1 MKDKLIN
8 LKDRIVKNFKD
19 NKIPVIA
26 LMLIWVFTVVFT
38 LFSYKETLGK
48 ISSGNEFYD
57 NVVELCEGRTVEEI
71 LPVNEDSEAIAIKF
85 ATYARRNNG
94 SFDITVSGV
103 DSKKI
108 YAQKNV
114 KASSLQDNAFYTF
127 ELSEK
132 LDSSID
138 KKINVTLSSESAEN
152 QGAGVYYSNLKAY
165 ESSSLKIDNE
175 VQEGDLSLRFLN
187 ENDDLKLFYH
197 IVITWVITTFTLI
210 ILLVLLVKPKYEVL
224 FTVIAICFGLTFW
237 LIITPMSVPD
247 ETIHYEYS
255 LQLSNKMMGA
265 KDHLIIDEE
274 YQNYGAMAG
283 HLNISAAYERFIQ
296 KINRPLSLD
305 DKEVKMNF
313 DIDESYHICFIP
325 QALGITLARLLK
337 WNMLRTF
344 YLGRLFNLAFYVVC
358 VYIAIKKTP
367 IHKLLFGILATLPIF
382 MQQAASF
389 SYDCYINGLTFVIV
403 SCLLKWMFQK
413 EQIDRKEFIFVF
425 IVNLLIAPI
434 KVVYGLFTFLYWFVP
449 AERFGS
455 KKNKIIGTLI
465 VTAPAM
471 YELSVLLFP
480 LIFRIIKRM
489 IESVTGWN
497 LYVDRENNL
506 MCNDCVITAETIKA
520 NTVRGLLSGGGEG
533 DTYSFTEIL
542 YNPLEALE
550 LFIRTIRYGIKTWF
564 YASFGRALSGNT
576 LILPTYLVHGT
587 LALLVIASLREE
599 EYLTS
604 IKFRIMVIL
613 MCIFAGLMMVGG
625 MLISWT
631 EVDQEVIE
639 AYGGPVIQGI
649 QGRYFSP
656 FLPYLF
662 PILSNKKIKISKK
675 FDQYILF
682 AFVLL
687 VFEVVVYVLSYTFV
701 N

>member
-1 MKDKLIN
+1 MKNKLIE
-8 LKDRIVKNFKD
+8 LKNRVIENFNK
-19 NKIPVIA
+19 NKIPTIVLLLVWA
-26 LMLIWVFTVVFT
+26 AVVVFT
-38 LFSYKETLGK
+38 LSSYKDTLGK
-48 ISSGNEFYD
+48 ISSGNESYD
-57 NVVELCEGRTVEEI
+57 NVVELCEGTTVEET
-71 LPVNEDSEAIAIKF
+71 LPANEGSDAVAIKF

-94 SFDITVSGV
+94 SFDVKVSGTQSGKV
-103 DSKKI
+103 YTEKT
-108 YAQKNV
+108 V
-114 KASSLQDNAFYTF
+114 KVSSIQDNAFLTF
-127 ELSEK
+127 SFSEK
-132 LDSSID
+132 LDPSVDQTIEVS
-138 KKINVTLSSESAEN
+138 VSSESEAG

-165 ESSSLKIDNE
+165 ENSTLKINGE
-175 VQEGDLSLRFLN
+175 VQEGDLSMRFMN
-187 ENDDLKLFYH
+187 ENDDLNLFYH
-197 IVITWVITTFTLI
+197 IVIIWVISTFTLI
-210 ILLVLLVKPKYEVL
+210 LLLILLVKPKYEVL

-255 LQLSNKMMGA
+255 LQLSNKMMGV
-265 KDHLIIDEE
+265 KDHTIIDEE

-305 DKEVKMNF
+305 NKNVKLNF
-313 DIDESYHICFIP
+313 DIDESYHICFVP
-325 QALGITLARLLK
+325 QALGITVARLLK

-344 YLGRLFNLAFYVVC
+344 YLGRLFNLTFYVVC

-367 IHKLLFGILATLPIF
+367 VHKLLFGILATLPIF

-389 SYDCYINGLTFVIV
+389 SYDCYINGLTFVIIG
-403 SCLLKWMFQK
+403 CLMKWMYQE
-413 EQIDRKEFIFVF
+413 EQIDKREFIFVF
-425 IVNLLIAPI
+425 IVNMLIAPI

-449 AERFGS
+449 QERFGS

-471 YELSVLLFP
+471 YELTVLLFP
-480 LIFRIIKRM
+480 LIFRVVRKIF
-489 IESVTGWN
+489 
-497 LYVDRENNL
+497 ENVFLNP
-506 MCNDCVITAETIKA
+506 VQAETI
-520 NTVRGLLSGGGEG
+520 NPVMPLLVEG
-533 DTYSFTEIL
+533 DTYTFSDVMAH
-542 YNPLEALE
+542 PMEAVE
-550 LFIRTIRYGIKTWF
+550 LLLRTIRYSLKTWF

-576 LILPTYLVHGT
+576 LILPTYLVHSI
-587 LALLVIASLREE
+587 LALLVISSLREE
-599 EYLTS
+599 EHHES
-604 IKFRIMVIL
+604 IKFKIVVIL

-639 AYGGPVIQGI
+639 DYGGPIIQGI

-662 PILSNKKIKISKK
+662 PILTNKRFKISKK
-675 FDQYILF
+675 FDQYILY

-687 VFEVVVYVLSYTFV
+687 VFEVIVYVLSYTFM

>member
-1 MKDKLIN
+1 MKDKLKN
-8 LKDRIVKNFKD
+8 LKNRIIKNFKE
-19 NKIPVIA
+19 NKIPVIV
-26 LMLIWVFTVVFT
+26 LMLIWVFVVAFT

-57 NVVELCEGRTVEEI
+57 NVVELCDGRTIEEV
-71 LPVNEDSEAIAIKF
+71 LPANEGSESIAIKF
-85 ATYARRNNG
+85 ATFARKNNG
-94 SFDITVSGV
+94 SFDIVVSGT
-103 DSKKI
+103 DSKREYLNRTI
-108 YAQKNV
+108 
-114 KASSLQDNAFYTF
+114 KANSLQDNAFLAF
-127 ELSEK
+127 QLNEK
-132 LDSSID
+132 LDPKVDS
-138 KKINVTLSSESAEN
+138 KIKVTLSSQSEEN

-165 ESSSLKIDNE
+165 EGSVLKIDNA

-187 ENDDLKLFYH
+187 ESADLELFYH
-197 IVITWVITTFTLI
+197 IIIIWVITTFTLI
-210 ILLVLLVKPKYEVL
+210 IFMAFLVKPKYEIL

-305 DKEVKMNF
+305 EKDVKMNF
-313 DIDESYHICFIP
+313 DIDDSYHICFVP

-344 YLGRLFNLAFYVVC
+344 YLGRLFNLIFYVIC

-367 IHKLLFGILATLPIF
+367 IFKVLFGILATLPIF

-389 SYDCYINGLTFVIV
+389 SYDCYINGLTFVIIA
-403 SCLLKWMFQK
+403 CLMKWMYQD
-413 EQIDRKEFIFVF
+413 EQIDKKEFIFVF

-471 YELSVLLFP
+471 YELTVLLFP
-480 LIFRIIKRM
+480 LAFRIVRKVFERVFM
-489 IESVTGWN
+489 VE
-497 LYVDRENNL
+497 
-506 MCNDCVITAETIKA
+506 AETIYEVA
-520 NTVRGLLSGGGEG
+520 SITSPMNVEG
-533 DTYSFTEIL
+533 DTYTFADVTDH
-542 YNPLEALE
+542 PLEAIE
-550 LFIRTIRYGIKTWF
+550 LVARTIRYSIKTWF

-576 LILPTYLVHGT
+576 LILPTYLVHSI
-587 LALLVIASLREE
+587 LALLIAASLREE
-599 EYLTS
+599 EHYFS
-604 IKFRIMVIL
+604 NKFRITIIM

-631 EVDQEVIE
+631 EVDQEIIE
-639 AYGGPVIQGI
+639 DYGGPIIQGI

-662 PILSNKKIKISKK
+662 PILSNRKIKIPKK
-675 FDQYILF
+675 FDQYMIYV
-682 AFVLL
+682 FVLL
-687 VFEVVVYVLSYTFV
+687 VFEVVVYVLSYTFL

>member
-1 MKDKLIN
+1 MKNKLN
-8 LKDRIVKNFKD
+8 ELKNRIIENFNK
-19 NKIPVIA
+19 NKIPTIA
-26 LMLIWVFTVVFT
+26 LLLIWIVVIVFT
-38 LFSYKETLGK
+38 LFSYKDTLGK
-48 ISSGNEFYD
+48 ISSGNEAYD
-57 NVVELCEGRTVEEI
+57 NVVELCEGRVVEET
-71 LPVNEDSEAIAIKF
+71 LAVNEGSEAIAIKF
-85 ATYARRNNG
+85 ATYARKNNG
-94 SFDITVSGV
+94 SFNITVSGNE
-103 DSKKI
+103 SKKE
-108 YAQKNV
+108 YLNKTVNAG
-114 KASSLQDNAFYTF
+114 SLQDNAFLAF
-127 ELSEK
+127 ALSEK
-132 LDSSID
+132 LDPKID
-138 KKINVTLSSESAEN
+138 SKIKVTLSSQSEAN

-165 ESSSLKIDNE
+165 EGSELKIDN
-175 VQEGDLSLRFLN
+175 VLQEGDLSLRFLN
-187 ENDDLKLFYH
+187 ESADLNLFYH
-197 IVITWVITTFTLI
+197 IVIIWVITTFTLI
-210 ILLVLLVKPKYEVL
+210 ILMTLLVKPKYETL

-305 DKEVKMNF
+305 EKNVKMNF
-313 DIDESYHICFIP
+313 DIDDSYHICFVP

-344 YLGRLFNLAFYVVC
+344 YLGRLFNLIFYVIC
-358 VYIAIKKTP
+358 VHIAIKKTP
-367 IHKLLFGILATLPIF
+367 VFKVLFGILATLPIF

-389 SYDCYINGLTFVIV
+389 SYDCYINGLTFVIIA
-403 SCLLKWMFQK
+403 CLMKWMYQG
-413 EQIDRKEFIFVF
+413 EQIDKKEFIFVF

-449 AERFGS
+449 AERFGG

-471 YELSVLLFP
+471 YELTVLLFP
-480 LIFRIIKRM
+480 LAFRVVRKFFERVFM
-489 IESVTGWN
+489 VE
-497 LYVDRENNL
+497 
-506 MCNDCVITAETIKA
+506 AETIYEA
-520 NTVRGLLSGGGEG
+520 SITSPMSVEG
-533 DTYSFTEIL
+533 DTYTFADVTDH
-542 YNPLEALE
+542 PLEAIE
-550 LFIRTIRYGIKTWF
+550 LIARTIRYSIKTWF

-576 LILPTYLVHGT
+576 LILPTYLVHSI
-587 LALLVIASLREE
+587 LALLFAAALREE
-599 EYLTS
+599 EHYFS
-604 IKFRIMVIL
+604 NKFRITIIL

-631 EVDQEVIE
+631 EVDQEIIE
-639 AYGGPVIQGI
+639 DFGGPIIQGI

-662 PILSNKKIKISKK
+662 PILSNRKIKIPKK
-675 FDQYILF
+675 YDQYMIY

-687 VFEVVVYVLSYTFV
+687 VFEVVVYVLSYTFL